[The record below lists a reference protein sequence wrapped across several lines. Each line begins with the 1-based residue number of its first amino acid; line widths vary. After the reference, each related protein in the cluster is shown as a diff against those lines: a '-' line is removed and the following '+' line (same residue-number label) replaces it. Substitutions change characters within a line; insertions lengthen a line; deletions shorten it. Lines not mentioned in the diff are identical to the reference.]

1 MDLTF
6 VSTNAGKFREVRTI
20 LAEYGVEVRW
30 LRRELPEIQADRLES
45 VVDAKLAVA
54 AKLAPG
60 VLVED
65 SGVFIPGL
73 GGFPGVYSAYALR
86 TIGLEGILRLVRGR
100 SRDAL
105 FRAVAGVSL
114 DARRWMRSGEC
125 RGRIAHGIRGRHGF
139 GYDPI
144 FIPDGETQ
152 TFGQLSAAE
161 KNRRSHRAQA
171 FRRVGRLLQQIE

>member
-6 VSTNAGKFREVRTI
+6 VSTNAGKFHEVQAI
-20 LAEYGVEVRW
+20 LLEYDVKVRW
-30 LRRELPEIQADRLES
+30 LRRELPEIQADGLQS
-45 VVDAKLAVA
+45 VVKAKLAEA
-54 AKLAPG
+54 ETLAPR

-73 GGFPGVYSAYALR
+73 GGFPGVYSAYAQQ
-86 TIGLEGILRLVRGR
+86 TIGLEGILRLLRGR
-100 SRDAL
+100 PRGAV

-114 DARRWMRSGEC
+114 GGRRWMRAGEC
-125 RGRIAHGIRGRHGF
+125 RGRIADRIRGTRGF

-144 FIPDGETQ
+144 FIPDGETR
-152 TFGQLSAAE
+152 TFGELGIVE

-171 FRRVGRLLQQIE
+171 IHRVGRRLQRLA